1 MPVDADPGPR
11 SRPRTSFTLA
21 RLLIV
26 QLIKPSIENPAS
38 GLDVVEL
45 PVPKPTAGE
54 VLVRVTL
61 RPINP
66 ADIFSIQG
74 VYPGFQPKTLPATPG
89 LEGERWVVIGH
100 WSKALRVR

>member
-11 SRPRTSFTLA
+11 SRSRTSFTLS
-21 RLLIV
+21 RLLVV

-45 PVPKPTAGE
+45 PVPKPAAGE

-74 VYPGFQPKTLPATPG
+74 VYPGFQPKTPG
-89 LEGERWVVIGH
+89 LEGERGVVIGH